1 MRLTTIAAALV
12 VAGCAGTQTA
22 DTTQAAK
29 RACGGL
35 SCFYEREVR
44 DFEVV
49 NHTTLIVYVGAQRCP
64 YQVQLNSTFCDME
77 FAGELYFNSPSE
89 PGQNTSPSTAM
100 NAVSAATKGQTAAR
114 PAVAPEPPQRFAH
127 LRQRHLDRRER
138 RLVPANDPGQQP
150 SKDRAWRAAQRLPN
164 LERRIARQTTSSWS
178 STCAREWSR
187 RRRRWARDKYRSAR
201 RARRH
206 RAAERPAGHRKPIPR
221 RARDPASRLNAV
233 DRN

>member
-64 YQVQLNSTFCDME
+64 YQVELTGTFCDME

-89 PGQNTSPSTAM
+89 PGQNTSPNTA
-100 NAVSAATKGQTAAR
+100 NDAVSAATKGQ
-114 PAVAPEPPQRFAH
+114 PPLDPRLPQSH
-127 LRQRHLDRRER
+127 LSDLRICANDISIG
-138 RLVPANDPGQQP
+138 VSGGSFTNDPGNNQV
-150 SKDRAWRAAQRLPN
+150 KTVRGAQRSDCQ
-164 LERRIARQTTSSWS
+164 ISSVAS
-178 STCAREWSR
+178 LTDDKLMELYVRKGVVPPPPPMGSGQIQVGAQSTPPPGGGAGGAPQANSPQ
-187 RRRRWARDKYRSAR
+187 SA
-201 RARRH
+201 
-206 RAAERPAGHRKPIPR
+206 G
-221 RARDPASRLNAV
+221 PASRLNAV